1 MIASP
6 SSRARARGPLGR
18 ARATGLLLAFAA
30 LLGACASPAPPP
42 VGSPLE
48 PLGSVGSRVPDDPDL
63 LGRDLALAALGGTR
77 RESAP
82 LLAELEAFDAE
93 RLAAGQR
100 PSGLVPAAQDLVNAT
115 LDDGVAYRRA
125 SRELLDRDDVHFDDA
140 FKHRLEASVKD
151 DPLALANRRLRD
163 ELVKDTAQ
171 IVNALVAPVMKAAMT
186 PALFGIRGGWA
197 LFRSIVNLAVAEAME
212 DELELRERQAL
223 AHWKQFLDENP
234 DAPEAAEIV
243 RRTEETQVRWNR
255 TRRDRAMRVA
265 QKAADRKQWAAALI
279 FASQAERYSPE
290 DGDAEKL
297 RERAA
302 RELERER
309 AERARS
315 LSADPTTAFL
325 DADPEAQAL
334 ALALLSPAGQLE
346 ETADEILADDP
357 QGAFAGEAAYAL
369 ALAESES
376 RDDPDEDDHWKMFA
390 DVADDDKAQENMAR
404 HADALVGNPRLN
416 PYSAFRDA
424 RSADRRSRFSWILF
438 GPLYK
443 GPQDRNLPGGLEW
456 LLDAPSYLQMV
467 TTFPSRLVQYRW
479 MKQWPFGRGAARH
492 ARQYLATNPDGEHVP
507 EVADWLG
514 DWEQRRGN
522 HLAAWQFAEAAGE
535 DEDELADLRER
546 ASEQALQSALHQRR
560 PDLRLRM
567 LRQIVQ
573 TFQDTEAGAEAG
585 MLAREELRHASY
597 QRIRISRQ
605 FLRENPEVAGPDGIG
620 LVPGLLDGEKD
631 NGELHPD
638 GVVLTGGRVLEFN
651 FIGESG
657 RERGEP
663 VQRRKRISDERLA
676 RLVTKLDETTIE
688 NQAEDPDDF
697 VGADPD
703 RDLFFER
710 ARLGVAD
717 APDRRAGARSDY
729 TFLGMRERY
738 GLVRSR
744 ESILPFELVL
754 QASLPDLS
762 LGAFPRI
769 RTPKETPDA
778 MLFR

>member
-1 MIASP
+1 L
-6 SSRARARGPLGR
+6 LG
-18 ARATGLLLAFAA
+18 FAA
-30 LLGACASPAPPP
+30 LLGACASPAPAP

-48 PLGSVGSRVPDDPDL
+48 PLGSMGNRVPDDPDL
-63 LGRDLALAALGGTR
+63 IGRDLALAALGGTR

-82 LLAELEAFDAE
+82 LLAELAAFDAE

-100 PSGLVPAAQDLVNAT
+100 PTGLVPSAQDLVNAT

-125 SRELLDRDDVHFDDA
+125 SRELLDRDDVRLDVA

-163 ELVKDTAQ
+163 ELVKDTAE
-171 IVNALVAPVMKAAMT
+171 IVNALVAPVMKAAMS
-186 PALFGIRGGWA
+186 PDLFGIRGGYA
-197 LFRSIVNLAVAEAME
+197 LLRSVVNLVVAEMAE
-212 DELELRERQAL
+212 DDLELRERQAL
-223 AHWKQFLDENP
+223 AHWKKFLDENP
-234 DAPEAAEIV
+234 AAPEAAEIV

-265 QKAADRKQWAAALI
+265 KKAADRQQWAAALI

-302 RELERER
+302 RELEHER

-315 LSADPTTAFL
+315 LTADPTTAFL
-325 DADPEAQAL
+325 DADPEAHAL
-334 ALALLSPAGQLE
+334 ALALLSPTGQLE
-346 ETADEILADDP
+346 ETAQEILADDP
-357 QGAFAGEAAYAL
+357 QGAFADEAAYTL

-376 RDDPDEDDHWKMFA
+376 GDDPDEDDHWKMFEN
-390 DVADDDKAQENMAR
+390 VADDDVAKDNMAR
-404 HADALVGNPRLN
+404 HAEALIDDPRLN

-424 RSADRRSRFSWILF
+424 RGADRRSRLSWIFF

-456 LLDAPSYLQMV
+456 LLDAPSYLQMM
-467 TTFPSRLVQYRW
+467 TTFPSRLVQYRI
-479 MKQWPFGRGAARH
+479 MKQWPFGSRTARH
-492 ARQYLATNPDGEHVP
+492 ARQYLEANPDGEHVH

-514 DWEQRRGN
+514 GWEKRRGN
-522 HLAAWQFAEAAGE
+522 HLAAWQYAEAAGE
-535 DEDELADLRER
+535 DDDKLADLRER
-546 ASEQALQSALHQRR
+546 ASEQALEGARRQKR
-560 PDLRLRM
+560 PDVRLRM

-573 TFQDTEAGAEAG
+573 TFQDTEAGSEAG
-585 MLAREELRHASY
+585 LLARDELQRASY

-620 LVPGLLDGEKD
+620 LVPGLLDGEKS

-638 GVVLTGGRVLEFN
+638 GVVLTGGRVMEFN
-651 FIGESG
+651 FVGESG

-663 VQRRKRISDERLA
+663 MRKRKRISDERLA
-676 RLVTKLDETTIE
+676 RLVAMLDETTIE

-697 VGADPD
+697 VESDPD
-703 RDLFFER
+703 RDLFFDR

-717 APDRRAGARSDY
+717 TPDRRTGARSDY

-762 LGAFPRI
+762 FGAFPRI